1 MALFDSIIP
10 TEPTQAEI
18 KAAALSTIKAEVVS
32 DAKAMLDTLDA
43 RHRMAF
49 ARVWNHPLL
58 TPAEA
63 VAALGTDAIAIFTGS
78 SAIGEF
84 LAAQYAIGG
93 AEYTP
98 PAVPEWAS
106 LVPAQDGSM
115 SVVGQPPAPVV
126 EPEPTPEI

>member
-18 KAAALSTIKAEVVS
+18 KSAALSTIKSEVIA

-49 ARVWNHPLL
+49 ARVWEHPRL

-63 VAALGTDAIAIFTGS
+63 VSALGTDAIAIFTGS

-84 LAAQYAIGG
+84 LAAQYAVGG
-93 AEYTP
+93 SDYTP
-98 PAVPEWAS
+98 PAVPEWAT
-106 LVPAQDGSM
+106 LVAVQDGSM
-115 SVVGQPPAPVV
+115 SVVGTQPT
-126 EPEPTPEI
+126 E

>member
-1 MALFDSIIP
+1 MALFNALTPTAP
-10 TEPTQAEI
+10 TEAET
-18 KAAALSTIKAEVVS
+18 KALALSTVKVEVIS

-49 ARVWNHPLL
+49 ARVWSHPVL

-84 LAAQYAIGG
+84 LAAQYAVGG
-93 AEYTP
+93 LEYTP
-98 PAVPEWAS
+98 PAVPSWAT

-115 SVVGQPPAPVV
+115 SVVGTPPT
-126 EPEPTPEI
+126 E